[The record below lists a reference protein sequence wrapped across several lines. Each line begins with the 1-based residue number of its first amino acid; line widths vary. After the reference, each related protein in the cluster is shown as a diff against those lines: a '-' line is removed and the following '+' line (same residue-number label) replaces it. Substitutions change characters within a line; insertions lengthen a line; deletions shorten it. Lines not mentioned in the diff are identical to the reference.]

1 MSIVK
6 ISQLPATTTIKAN
19 TSNTL
24 FVAVDLL
31 TGGTYKMTAHTL
43 AQGLYSNENLNV
55 GNNPLTLP
63 NTVAQF
69 AQSGASYIQTNL
81 VNTDDGGSA
90 DIVVT
95 ANAGSGGTDSAYFI
109 DMGFA
114 NKSYQPGFEFNN
126 IGNAIYPLDGYLY
139 VQGSTTSSNG
149 GNLIIGSTTTTGQV
163 KVIVGGGSASN
174 IVAKFTNTGLT
185 LNTQSYLTFADG
197 TKQTTNAATYE
208 FSQSLSSNITT
219 LIAVNTSQNTLI
231 SAANTLAQNAF
242 DKANSANTLAQSA
255 YNQANTDATSI
266 STTAGVYGNAA
277 YIPVTTIAANGR
289 VSTIVNTAISIPI
302 SQVIGLQ
309 GVEDSQNA
317 SITTLQGGLNTAN
330 ANIASLI
337 AVSLTQNTKIQS
349 AFDKANNAIANTS
362 DVITA
367 GNFNISGNLTVLGIK
382 STGLISVNAIPQ
394 VANAPAFVISGA
406 NNYYSQSPLNSGYM
420 LQITGFPNTTTRIV
434 SDAYGANAYSAY
446 IGRTARGTASA
457 PTSTQNNDILLRVS
471 GNGWGAT
478 GFSQFGVGRIDVVAT
493 ENYTDIA
500 KGSRIEFW
508 NTRMGSNTLVKIA
521 SFNADSVEFSGVV
534 TPQKGF
540 IWTPRTTTLNP
551 STITIDFANDSVIRV
566 NTNSTLTASFTNYT
580 PGKVVDVWITNSA
593 GTNQTFTHGC
603 SALNS
608 TTNSLTWTINGTST
622 IYAKYISFDSDLA
635 NTFVAIAHP

>member
-197 TKQTTNAATYE
+197 TKQTTNSVPYG
-208 FSQSLSSNITT
+208 FSV
-219 LIAVNTSQNTLI
+219 A
-231 SAANTLAQNAF
+231 AF
-242 DKANSANTLAQSA
+242 DKANTANTLAQSA
-255 YNQANTDATSI
+255 Y
-266 STTAGVYGNAA
+266 
-277 YIPVTTIAANGR
+277 
-289 VSTIVNTAISIPI
+289 
-302 SQVIGLQ
+302 
-309 GVEDSQNA
+309 
-317 SITTLQGGLNTAN
+317 
-330 ANIASLI
+330 
-337 AVSLTQNTKIQS
+337 
-349 AFDKANNAIANTS
+349 DKANNAIANTS
-362 DVITA
+362 GVVTA

-382 STGLISVNAIPQ
+382 STGLMSVNAIPQ
-394 VANAPAFVISGA
+394 VANSPAFVISGA
-406 NNYYSQSPLNSGYM
+406 SNYYSQSPLNSGYM

-446 IGRTARGTASA
+446 VGRTARGTASA

-493 ENYTDIA
+493 ENYTDTA

-508 NTRMGSNTLVKIA
+508 NTKTNSNTLVKIA
-521 SFNADSVEFSGVV
+521 SFNAESVEFSGLI
-534 TPQKGF
+534 TPKKGF
-540 IWTPRTTTLNP
+540 VWVPRETALNP
-551 STITIDFANDSVIRV
+551 STITIDFANDAVIRV